1 MSREIQEKDE
11 EKQSGK
17 WKRVGRFC
25 LKYPVS
31 VLFALAIAYYAVQAY
46 VFGISP
52 FINRLIVYGLVVLWI
67 LWLVARHMVKL
78 FLLLLFAGVLLYGW
92 NWYAT
97 REIRKCEESGRIW
110 NEETKA
116 CEEKKTIMQ
125 RIELLL
131 NKYLSFSESQKHE

>member
-1 MSREIQEKDE
+1 METGRAILFEI
-11 EKQSGK
+11 SGE
-17 WKRVGRFC
+17 RFVCAGHC
-25 LKYPVS
+25 L
-31 VLFALAIAYYAVQAY
+31 LCRAGLCFDIN
-46 VFGISP
+46 P
-52 FINRLIVYGLVVLWI
+52 FINRLIVYGLAVLWI

-97 REIRKCEESGRIW
+97 REIRKCEESGKVW
-110 NEETKA
+110 NKETKA

-131 NKYLSFSESQKHE
+131 NKYLPLSESQKHE

>member
-1 MSREIQEKDE
+1 MSNEMQSKDIKE
-11 EKQSGK
+11 QAGK

-31 VLFALAIAYYAVQAY
+31 ILFALAIAYYAVQAY
-46 VFGISP
+46 VFGVNP
-52 FINRLIVYGLVVLWI
+52 FINRLIVYGLAVLWI

-97 REIRKCEESGRIW
+97 REIRKCEESGRVW
-110 NEETKA
+110 NKETKA

-131 NKYLSFSESQKHE
+131 NKYLPLSESQKHE